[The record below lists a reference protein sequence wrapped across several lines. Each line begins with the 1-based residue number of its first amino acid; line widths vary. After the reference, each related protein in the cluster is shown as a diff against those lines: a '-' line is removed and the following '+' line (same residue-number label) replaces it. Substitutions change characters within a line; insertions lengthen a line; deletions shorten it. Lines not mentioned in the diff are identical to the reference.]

1 VVLASIQG
9 VAPIPFSSVVLL
21 LFRLPTS
28 FSSSSSSFSS
38 SSVPFPPSVLWLK
51 ATLIYT
57 SPYPWDIAIVKIIDD
72 DKLINSG
79 GNKNAFSGEDKEVEK
94 VFSVKHGSLIITP
107 TNKNSNNNN
116 NSNNNDNKMMKAA
129 YLLKQGFTTPL
140 FDENNKNSNVRGY
153 DDGGGDIRVGEDV
166 YVIGNAIFTPEA
178 RLRPT
183 FTKGVISK
191 VIREKQQQ
199 QQQQQRQQRRRRYQF
214 ESPLI
219 TTALMT
225 TAAVHQGNSGGIVV
239 SKRGQLLGM
248 VTCNIAHF
256 PSKELPGHEILS
268 PSSSLSS
275 SIAHARMNMSIP
287 INILKPFFNL
297 LQLLLSMKD
306 DRATS
311 TAADCTI
318 GATKYRHH
326 VTPPEMLIENWN
338 EKKKKKKEK
347 PGSYFAADIIPTKR
361 RFDEAFISTGMLL
374 PEGNCIWNTISPSS
388 HNGDVHHN
396 KRDLLLPGP
405 QGSGK
410 DKFLRIVDMIR
421 KKNAGDE
428 CQQQQQHES
437 FHDIYERSSIEDV
450 CESGDIGI
458 RARL

>member
-1 VVLASIQG
+1 
-9 VAPIPFSSVVLL
+9 
-21 LFRLPTS
+21 
-28 FSSSSSSFSS
+28 
-38 SSVPFPPSVLWLK
+38 
-51 ATLIYT
+51 
-57 SPYPWDIAIVKIIDD
+57 VKIIDD

-239 SKRGQLLGM
+239 SKRGQLLGA
-248 VTCNIAHF
+248 VC
-256 PSKELPGHEILS
+256 
-268 PSSSLSS
+268 
-275 SIAHARMNMSIP
+275 
-287 INILKPFFNL
+287 
-297 LQLLLSMKD
+297 D
-306 DRATS
+306 D
-311 TAADCTI
+311 
-318 GATKYRHH
+318 G
-326 VTPPEMLIENWN
+326 
-338 EKKKKKKEK
+338 
-347 PGSYFAADIIPTKR
+347 
-361 RFDEAFISTGMLL
+361 
-374 PEGNCIWNTISPSS
+374 
-388 HNGDVHHN
+388 
-396 KRDLLLPGP
+396 
-405 QGSGK
+405 
-410 DKFLRIVDMIR
+410 
-421 KKNAGDE
+421 
-428 CQQQQQHES
+428 
-437 FHDIYERSSIEDV
+437 
-450 CESGDIGI
+450 
-458 RARL
+458 